1 MSLQEDRL
9 VAVAQAEDTYDLLQH
24 IAWTDILLP
33 QLELEKKGALEAI
46 AAYHL
51 GTPLPNGMTVEKL
64 AGKAYGINYVIK
76 KIENVLSRG
85 KKALGEIEASG
96 IHIT

>member
-1 MSLQEDRL
+1 MTNEERL

-33 QLELEKKGALEAI
+33 QLEKEKKAALEAI
-46 AAYHL
+46 AAFHL
-51 GTPLPNGMTVEKL
+51 GTPLPNGVTVEKL
-64 AGKAYGINYVIK
+64 AGKAYGINYVTQ
-76 KIENVLSRG
+76 KIENVLTRG
-85 KKALGEIEASG
+85 KKALGEIQEQG